1 MQLTNGD
8 STPKHIVRQL
18 WDLIPTEVHVLESGT
33 SWEEQKR
40 FMSENWSQQT
50 VKTKRVARALVWAG
64 KRKCNS
70 PASNECH
77 DGKQKCRIKDRLHP
91 LFPLPNKRKSRA
103 TFSSS
108 NNKTTSFSGGL
119 TLALHGHTHSP
130 TISATLGD
138 SLQGTCNTYSPK
150 SRPFP
155 TIPRPNP
162 NIPNPSMLS
171 KAHKAQVCTPYS

>member
-1 MQLTNGD
+1 MCLNQEHLGKNKRD
-8 STPKHIVRQL
+8 SCPKIEANKLRKQ
-18 WDLIPTEVHVLESGT
+18 
-33 SWEEQKR
+33 
-40 FMSENWSQQT
+40 
-50 VKTKRVARALVWAG
+50 KRVARALVWG
-64 KRKCNS
+64 GTRKCNS

-77 DGKQKCRIKDRLHP
+77 DGKQKWRIKEKLHP
-91 LFPLPNKRKSRA
+91 LPPPPPPNKRKNRA

-108 NNKTTSFSGGL
+108 NNTTTSFSGTL
-119 TLALHGHTHSP
+119 TLALHGHTPSP
-130 TISATLGD
+130 TISARLGA

-171 KAHKAQVCTPYS
+171 KAHKAQVCTPNS